1 MWSVH
6 IKNALQ
12 EPNLDDLRSDL
23 LAAKEEMSAFQSAE
37 KKLVKCA
44 LFFYTRKN
52 EFNVRSEF

>member
-37 KKLVKCA
+37 KELVKCA
-44 LFFYTRKN
+44 LFFTPGKIN
-52 EFNVRSEF
+52 SM